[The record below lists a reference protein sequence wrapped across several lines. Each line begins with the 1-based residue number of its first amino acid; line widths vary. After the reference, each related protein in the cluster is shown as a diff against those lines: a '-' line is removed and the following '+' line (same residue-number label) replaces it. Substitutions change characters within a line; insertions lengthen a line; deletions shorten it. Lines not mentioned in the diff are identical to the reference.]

1 MYSYFALWKKQVG
14 VGEPTGIIV
23 RDVKTGDALLWN
35 HRQKAWQYNPD
46 LVVRFLDDYRNLDQY
61 EPIDRETAERVAL
74 GITGRQELPDEET
87 IAWIFS
93 WKGEPP
99 QSED

>member
-1 MYSYFALWKKQVG
+1 MYSYFALWKKRIGDGPPVG
-14 VGEPTGIIV
+14 IF
-23 RDVKTGDALLWN
+23 VKDPETGDALLWN

-46 LVVRFLDDYRNLDQY
+46 LVARFLFDDRNWDRY
-61 EPIDRETAERVAL
+61 ESVDRETAERVTL
-74 GITGRQELPDEET
+74 GITGWEVLPDEET

-93 WKGEPP
+93 WKGAPP